1 MNELLNEIKELI
13 VISLKLEDVSPA
25 DIGDEMLLFD
35 SSGCGFD
42 SIDALELGV
51 ALRKKYGITI
61 NAETSEIRNHFA
73 TVKNLATFILSAKR
87 DSP

>member
-73 TVKNLATFILSAKR
+73 TVKNLATFILSIKS